1 MKKHEVRHLEG
12 LLESLCADL
21 KHNHYALQNLETL
34 LLGCIDLARTGN
46 AWRATSI
53 ALEAS
58 SYMAR
63 MFYDINRELTLA
75 KGSLRAERSL
85 NDEKDEQS

>member
-1 MKKHEVRHLEG
+1 MKKHEVRHLEV